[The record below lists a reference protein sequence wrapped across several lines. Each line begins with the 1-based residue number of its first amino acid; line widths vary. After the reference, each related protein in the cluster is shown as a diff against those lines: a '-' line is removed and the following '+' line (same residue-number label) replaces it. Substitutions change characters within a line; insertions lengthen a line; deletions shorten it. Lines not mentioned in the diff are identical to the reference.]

1 MSTGVAD
8 IPAAVRAAFF
18 ARVVAWQRAHGR
30 HDLPWQGTRD
40 PYRVWLSEI
49 MLQQTQVRTVLGY
62 YPRFLQRFPTVQ
74 ALADASLD
82 EVLALWSGL
91 GYYSRARHLHACA
104 RAVVAQHGGR
114 FPASA
119 EALAT
124 LPGIGDST
132 AAAIAAF
139 CFGERRSILDG
150 NVRRVLSRVLADAG
164 DPARAAAHRALWTAA
179 QALVPPDAAPDDMAA
194 YTQGLMD
201 LGATVCTRSR
211 PRCDACPVAA
221 LCAGRASGD
230 PTAWPRRAPRAA
242 RRTEVW
248 CLPLYQRA
256 DGAWWLQ
263 RRPPRG
269 IWAGLWV
276 PPVLAAAEGLA
287 AWLRDHPGVQAD
299 WPAAFTHALT
309 HRELRLQPVVCRLP
323 GGSGSSTAPSAP
335 GVEPDQGAW
344 CSPSEALSLGL
355 PAPVRVWLQ
364 NLASDSRTSSSR

>member
-1 MSTGVAD
+1 MNTGVAD
-8 IPAAVRAAFF
+8 IPAAVRAQFF
-18 ARVVAWQRAHGR
+18 ARVVAWQRAYGR

-62 YPRFLQRFPTVQ
+62 YARFLQRFPTVQ

-104 RAVVAQHGGR
+104 RVVVAQYGGR
-114 FPASA
+114 FPAGA

-124 LPGIGDST
+124 LPGIGAST

-164 DPARAAAHRALWTAA
+164 DPARAAAQRGLWAAA
-179 QALVPPDAAPDDMAA
+179 QALVPPEAAPDDMAA

-242 RRTEVW
+242 RRTEAW

-269 IWAGLWV
+269 IWAGLWA

-287 AWLRDHPGVQAD
+287 SWLQDHPGVRAD

-309 HRELRLQPVVCRLP
+309 HRDLRLQPVVCRLP
-323 GGSGSSTAPSAP
+323 CGSDASTAPSAP

-344 CSPSEALSLGL
+344 CPPSEALALGL

-364 NLASDSRTSSSR
+364 NLASDSRISSSR